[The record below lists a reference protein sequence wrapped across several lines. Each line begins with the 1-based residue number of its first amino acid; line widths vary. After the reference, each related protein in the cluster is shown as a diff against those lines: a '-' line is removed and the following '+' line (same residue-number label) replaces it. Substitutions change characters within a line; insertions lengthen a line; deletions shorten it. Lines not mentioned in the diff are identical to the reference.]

1 MPDIGSLIR
10 KIDVKI
16 SEISE
21 GKLIDDRSKISQ
33 NVNFLEFHYHFWNHL
48 VIRIQISPNKPD
60 IGSLIR
66 KIDVKISEISE
77 GKLID
82 DRSKISQ
89 NVNFL
94 EFHYHFWNHLVI
106 RIQISPN
113 KPDIGSL
120 IRKID
125 VQISEI

>member
-1 MPDIGSLIR
+1 MFR
-10 KIDVKI
+10 
-16 SEISE
+16 
-21 GKLIDDRSKISQ
+21 
-33 NVNFLEFHYHFWNHL
+33 NVNFLEFHDHIWNHL